1 MFTLEQLE
9 QLLAVERD
17 QTLSRAARSLAVSQP
32 TLTRSM
38 QALERALG
46 VPLFSRTK
54 NQIILNEAGKK
65 TAAFARDVLKQ
76 CEPVS
81 YTHLTL
87 PTIVGV

>member
-38 QALERALG
+38 QALERAG
-46 VPLFSRTK
+46 RPVVFAHEKPNRPQRSRK
-54 NQIILNEAGKK
+54 KDGRVRAGCAQ
-65 TAAFARDVLKQ
+65 TMRT
-76 CEPVS
+76 VS
-81 YTHLTL
+81 K
-87 PTIVGV
+87 